1 MTTIIIIEAVVG
13 IAGAVAF
20 FVPWRDSVAGAMVFG
35 VAMLAMVL
43 TVVIWGDK

>member
-20 FVPWRDSVAGAMVFG
+20 FVPWRYSFVGAILFG

-43 TVVIWGDK
+43 TVIIWGDG